1 MSLKNPKITFISS
14 MNIKLYEQY
23 GKTFLEEFDKF
34 AGHNIKLL
42 NIFENL
48 DNTNF
53 DTNKIKNINFDDEKH
68 KKFMKYFGNL
78 YEAGG
83 LRITLFNENGQKKI
97 NLSNNFRF
105 NAIKFSYKVFAV
117 NYSLNYLSDEDFLI
131 WTDADLRC
139 KKEFNSSD
147 LIQFMPEE
155 NQLMSY
161 LGRTEFPPER
171 PYSECGFLGFN
182 VKHSQF
188 KNYLYRM
195 ADVYNSGEIFSHEEW
210 HDSWIWD
217 QVRNEFEA
225 KGVKFKNISGEKYQ
239 KIEHPFVN
247 CDLGKFFDHLKGN
260 RKNTGVSHKEDFI

>member
-1 MSLKNPKITFISS
+1 MCIAKPKISFVSS
-14 MNIKLYEQY
+14 MNAKLYEQY
-23 GKTFLEEFDKF
+23 GKIFLEEFDKF
-34 AGHNIKLL
+34 AGENIKLL
-42 NIFENL
+42 NIFEELENSNL
-48 DNTNF
+48 NTK
-53 DTNKIKNINFDDEKH
+53 KIININFDDSKH
-68 KKFMKYFGNL
+68 KKFLRYFGNL

-83 LRITLFNENGQKKI
+83 LKITVFNENGQKKI
-97 NLSNNFRF
+97 NLNNNFRY

-117 NYSLNYLSDEDFLI
+117 NYSLNYISDEDFLV

-139 KKEFNSSD
+139 KKDFSSDD

-182 VKHSQF
+182 IKHPHF
-188 KNYLYRM
+188 KDFLSRM
-195 ADVYNSGEIFSHEEW
+195 VEIYISGEIFSFEEW

-217 QVRNEFEA
+217 RVRNEFEN
-225 KGVKFKNISGEKYQ
+225 KGINFKNISGPKFQ

-247 CDLGKFFDHLKGN
+247 CDLESFL
-260 RKNTGVSHKEDFI
+260 TI